1 MKIFC
6 LIFWGIMMAI
16 APKGFSQI
24 YELSGRVKDVDGN
37 SLSFTSLKIRSDHD
51 TAKVLITQADSVGA
65 CFFIICRQANIY

>member
-24 YELSGRVKDVDGN
+24 YELSGRVKV
-37 SLSFTSLKIRSDHD
+37 SLVYI
-51 TAKVLITQADSVGA
+51 AKNTV
-65 CFFIICRQANIY
+65 